1 VAEEELVRRPQE
13 PRDSAEERSPPPV
26 TLPPRA
32 PRAVEE
38 APPAA
43 ASPEDVEPRA
53 LVEGTTELGGE
64 RLEHSLTPGERSD
77 APPRE
82 VLEDF
87 EELEVIGTG
96 GAGVVTRARERS
108 TGEFVAIKRLRKPI
122 DRMRFLQE
130 AAAIASLDHP
140 GIVRLHRVVGEASE
154 EGDPEAPLAL
164 ILELVEGSDLERL
177 VVAGGPLPV
186 AQALALGIEVA
197 HALAHAHER
206 GLVHRDVKPSNV
218 LIDAEGR
225 ARLTDFGLALV
236 AEAQLSITPTGA
248 VLGTPS
254 YMAPEQLGGAHE
266 VDARADVYGL
276 GATLYRLLTGRSPRV
291 IRERYLPSEVADLVL
306 RCVEEE
312 PEARYA
318 DMRVLG
324 QELART
330 RERVL
335 RDASGVHDP
344 LEQAIERVQRQL
356 SASQREDLGKRFL
369 AAVVGL
375 ANLELVPRDAPR
387 RVRSRLDLG
396 EHWASLIEDLVDEVL
411 VASATRGAQRPRL
424 LRDAHALL
432 SAALSRSTQARPQ
445 LKRLLESARR
455 VVRDPPGARLSRVVE
470 RLVTEGALESSDL
483 RAIAQRS
490 GPARVVLESVLTR
503 IRLRAEEAGLEGTRR
518 ARRALSEL
526 QLLIPEWAARIEEED
541 LALALR
547 EASERSR
554 RLSPEDCD
562 GEGSDSNPLGT
573 TPP

>member
-1 VAEEELVRRPQE
+1 M
-13 PRDSAEERSPPPV
+13 

-32 PRAVEE
+32 P
-38 APPAA
+38 
-43 ASPEDVEPRA
+43 ASPEDDAPGVTRPHQAEAGDVQRSEEARVEA
-53 LVEGTTELGGE
+53 EA
-64 RLEHSLTPGERSD
+64 LEHSLAPGEGGE
-77 APPRE
+77 APPHE
-82 VLEDF
+82 PLANY

-96 GAGVVTRARERS
+96 GAGVVTRARDRTS
-108 TGEFVAIKRLRKPI
+108 GEWVAIKRLRKPI

-140 GIVRLHRVVGEASE
+140 GIVRLHRVVGETSE
-154 EGDPEAPLAL
+154 AEGTQLGDPEAPLAL
-164 ILELVEGSDLERL
+164 VLELVAGSDLERL
-177 VVAGGPLPV
+177 VVAEGRLPI

-197 HALAHAHER
+197 DALAHAHQR

-218 LIDAEGR
+218 LIDAAGR
-225 ARLTDFGLALV
+225 ARLTDFGLALI
-236 AEAQLSITPTGA
+236 AEAQLSITPSGA

-291 IRERYLPSEVADLVL
+291 IRERYLPAEVAELVL
-306 RCVEEE
+306 RCVEDE
-312 PEARYA
+312 PRARYQ
-318 DMRVLG
+318 DMASLQRDL
-324 QELART
+324 ERA

-335 RDASGVHDP
+335 RDASGVHAP
-344 LEQAIERVQRQL
+344 LERALERVQRQL
-356 SASQREDLGKRFL
+356 QASQREDLGQRFL

-375 ANLELVPRDAPR
+375 ANLQLVPGDAPR
-387 RVRSRLDLG
+387 RTRSRLELG
-396 EHWASLIEDLVDEVL
+396 EHWASVVEDLVDEVL
-411 VASATRGAQRPRL
+411 SASASHGPQRGRL

-432 SAALSRSTQARPQ
+432 SAALSRSPQARPH
-445 LKRLLESARR
+445 LRRLLESARR

-470 RLVTEGALESSDL
+470 RLVSEGSLQSADL

-490 GPARVVLESVLTR
+490 GPPRVILESVLTR
-503 IRLRAEEAGLEGTRR
+503 IRLRAEEAPDGLEGARR

-526 QLLIPEWAARIEEED
+526 QLLIPEWATRIEEED

-554 RLSPEDCD
+554 RLQRASSEDEET
-562 GEGSDSNPLGT
+562 EGDE
-573 TPP
+573 TP